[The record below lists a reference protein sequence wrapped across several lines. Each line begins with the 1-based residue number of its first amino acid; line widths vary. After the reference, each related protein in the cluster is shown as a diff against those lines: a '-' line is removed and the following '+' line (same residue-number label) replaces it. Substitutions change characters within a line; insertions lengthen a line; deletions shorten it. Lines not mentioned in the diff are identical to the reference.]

1 MGTRAAITG
10 KSRGWVNS
18 STDMKTLRPLLLAC
32 SNAALY
38 LNACA
43 MVATG
48 LLLEL
53 RLDDD
58 EGPSRLLGL
67 DRDDWGELHFGIA
80 LGFAGLALVHLILH
94 WAWIRASVARMRA
107 LTVAVLVVGAVSIA
121 ALLLWPAGAGGE
133 GRAQSGT
140 SAGHERDD

>member
-1 MGTRAAITG
+1 
-10 KSRGWVNS
+10 
-18 STDMKTLRPLLLAC
+18 MKNLRPLLLAG

-43 MVATG
+43 MIATG

-58 EGPSRLLGL
+58 EGSSRLLGL
-67 DRDDWGELHFGIA
+67 DRDDWGELHFVIA
-80 LGFAGLALVHLILH
+80 LGFAGLALVHLALH

-107 LTVAVLVVGAVSIA
+107 LTVAILVAGVLSIA

-133 GRAQSGT
+133 GRAQSGA
-140 SAGHERDD
+140 SGSHEHDD

>member
-1 MGTRAAITG
+1 
-10 KSRGWVNS
+10 
-18 STDMKTLRPLLLAC
+18 MKYLRPLLLAG
-32 SNAALY
+32 SNAGLY
-38 LNACA
+38 LVSCA

-67 DRDDWGELHFGIA
+67 DRDDWGELHFWIA
-80 LGFAGLALVHLILH
+80 LGFAGLALFHLVLH

-107 LTVAVLVVGAVSIA
+107 PTVAILVAGVVSIA

-133 GRAQSGT
+133 GGAP
-140 SAGHERDD
+140 AGYGGDND